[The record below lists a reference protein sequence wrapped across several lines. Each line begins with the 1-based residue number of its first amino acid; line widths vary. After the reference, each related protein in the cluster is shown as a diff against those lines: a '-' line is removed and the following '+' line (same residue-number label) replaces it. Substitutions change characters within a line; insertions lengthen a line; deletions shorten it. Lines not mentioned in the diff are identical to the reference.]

1 MTNWGRGRPSLTSS
15 ENTPCSR
22 YMFVM
27 LFNFDAIASE
37 LFRTTLTSW
46 TTAGRWCSSWW
57 RSTGLPGEP
66 TTSPGAWTSE
76 KIKKIWP
83 QTPWLWTNKWNVWT
97 YIKYPRIGCTSVCM
111 NNCANMAG
119 KCPKKIER
127 RDICH
132 SLAINL
138 PVMNGEVQLRCIKTN
153 TDAGSTAL
161 FKYPRLFKYTISWT
175 PNIHLIEAL
184 PDDEQGWTLIGCCQK
199 VPNSVLSLNV
209 YKD

>member
-97 YIKYPRIGCTSVCM
+97 YIKYPRIGCTPVCM

-132 SLAINL
+132 SLEINL

-153 TDAGSTAL
+153 TMTLEAQHYLYNTQDSSNTQFHGH
-161 FKYPRLFKYTISWT
+161 RIYT
-175 PNIHLIEAL
+175 
-184 PDDEQGWTLIGCCQK
+184 
-199 VPNSVLSLNV
+199 SLMLYRMMNRV
-209 YKD
+209 GP

>member
-97 YIKYPRIGCTSVCM
+97 YIKYPRIGCTPVCM

-153 TDAGSTAL
+153 TMTLEAQHYLYNTQDSSNTQFHGH
-161 FKYPRLFKYTISWT
+161 RIYT
-175 PNIHLIEAL
+175 
-184 PDDEQGWTLIGCCQK
+184 
-199 VPNSVLSLNV
+199 SLKLYRMMNRV
-209 YKD
+209 GP

>member
-27 LFNFDAIASE
+27 LLIFDDIASE

-97 YIKYPRIGCTSVCM
+97 YIKYPRIWCTPVCM

-132 SLAINL
+132 SLEINL
-138 PVMNGEVQLRCIKTN
+138 PIMNGEVQLRCIKTN
-153 TDAGSTAL
+153 TLTLEAQHYL
-161 FKYPRLFKYTISWT
+161 YT
-175 PNIHLIEAL
+175 
-184 PDDEQGWTLIGCCQK
+184 Q
-199 VPNSVLSLNV
+199 NSSNTQFHGHRIYTSLKLYRMMNRV
-209 YKD
+209 GP

>member
-97 YIKYPRIGCTSVCM
+97 YIKYPRIGCTPVCM

-132 SLAINL
+132 SLEINL

-153 TDAGSTAL
+153 TMTLEAQHYLCNTQDSSNTQFHGH
-161 FKYPRLFKYTISWT
+161 RIYT
-175 PNIHLIEAL
+175 
-184 PDDEQGWTLIGCCQK
+184 
-199 VPNSVLSLNV
+199 SLKLYRMMNRV
-209 YKD
+209 GP

>member
-27 LFNFDAIASE
+27 LLIFDDIASE

-97 YIKYPRIGCTSVCM
+97 YIKYPRIGCTPVCM

-132 SLAINL
+132 SLETNL
-138 PVMNGEVQLRCIKTN
+138 PIMNGEVQLRCIKTN
-153 TDAGSTAL
+153 TMTLEAQHYLYNTQDSSNTQFHGH
-161 FKYPRLFKYTISWT
+161 RIYT
-175 PNIHLIEAL
+175 
-184 PDDEQGWTLIGCCQK
+184 
-199 VPNSVLSLNV
+199 SLMLYRMMNRV
-209 YKD
+209 GP